1 LEKITI
7 LIADDHKLIRDTW
20 KMLLNNDPAYTVI
33 ADCSNGQECI
43 SLFEQWR
50 PDIILMD
57 INMEPVSGLEATERI
72 KALSPRTRII
82 GVSMYAQPAF
92 AKKMLQLGAIGYV
105 TKNSPLDELT
115 TAINE
120 AHKGRQYIC
129 DEVRMLMLESKNP
142 ENSST
147 TPAQLSRR
155 EIEIIRFIKEGLSS
169 KQIAEQLLISLKTV
183 EVHRHNILK
192 KMKLKNSAALVNY
205 VNKTGLIL

>member
-1 LEKITI
+1 MEKITI

-20 KMLLNNDPAYTVI
+20 KILLNSDPRYSVI
-33 ADCSNGQECI
+33 ADCSNGQDCI

-50 PDIILMD
+50 PDVILMD
-57 INMEPVSGLEATERI
+57 INMEPTSGIEATEKIRQM
-72 KALSPRTRII
+72 SPRTKII

-92 AKKMLQLGAIGYV
+92 AKKMLQMGAIGYV
-105 TKNSPLDELT
+105 TKNSPFDELT

-120 AHKGRQYIC
+120 GYRGHQYIC
-129 DEVRMLMLESKNP
+129 DEVRMLMLEHKNH
-142 ENSST
+142 ENGSE

-155 EIEIIRFIKEGLSS
+155 EIEIIRLIKDGLSS
-169 KQIAEQLLISLKTV
+169 KQIAEQLSISLKTV